1 MKVGGTQHADL
12 RLEEPSAQRHVIKRP
27 RLTKLLDEAEARII
41 LLIAPA
47 GYGKTTLAHEWTSQ
61 RGRRGLWYRA
71 RSGASDVAVVARALS
86 HALAPLSSTVERSTR
101 ELMAALNTP
110 EDEPE
115 AVADLLADEL
125 DGWPPG
131 TWLVIDEY
139 DLVTPHLGPTQLIE
153 RFVQRSGAHVL
164 VASRERP
171 TWVTPRDLLYG
182 DAFELRAAALSMTL
196 DEASRVLES
205 EPHASA
211 GLVALADGWPAVIGL
226 AALLPGE
233 VNPTSDVQSA
243 LYDYV
248 AQELFDGLDADVQR
262 NLVLLSVPSTLSQ
275 RIVQAT
281 VGDDAERVLR
291 DSMRVGLMTVREGN
305 VLEIH
310 PLCRAFLERKLWDVG
325 VRDDQIETLAVCL
338 IEASQWDDAFEL
350 ISRFTLRDRLP
361 LLIERGLRKVLA
373 DGRLAAVEKWVEWA
387 EGQQLEAPELALA
400 RAEIYFR
407 RGAWELSESLAVTCA
422 RTIGSREL
430 AAQAHVCAGTA
441 AHLLDQAD
449 RAWEHYGDALKY
461 DVSSEMRRRALW
473 GRFVASN
480 WIKRPDSGKA
490 FTDLERAVDPSPEHL
505 LRLRQARLVTAL
517 RHGNVSE
524 AIVGALAVE
533 PLLSHIEDPL
543 VRCSFLN
550 NLAYALGV
558 AARYAEAELFATRQ
572 IEEATRFRLN
582 FVLPTAVVNLAVAKL
597 GLGSYTAATTLIDQS
612 ERGDT
617 TQDSI
622 LRVEREIV
630 RACIALSRGDA
641 ENALK
646 TLRTVSLKD
655 VRSDIIG
662 EALATHAL
670 AAACCG
676 ESAEAERSLLQA
688 AELSFD
694 VRAQVLLA
702 CTESILALEVS
713 TSTVPEGLANLAN
726 AVMSTGCFDSAV
738 CAMRASS
745 KLFAASARNTAMA
758 EVIRIAAA
766 HSGDSTLALAVGASV
781 AVRREQR
788 ALSRREQ
795 EVLQLAAEGF
805 HNDEIGRRLFIS
817 PWTVKTH
824 LQNIYEKLRVNSRTE
839 AAIKAKESGLLR

>member
-12 RLEEPSAQRHVIKRP
+12 RLEEPSAQRHIIKRP
-27 RLTKLLDEAEARII
+27 RLTKLLDEAEARFI

-153 RFVQRSGAHVL
+153 RFVQRSSAHVL

-196 DEASRVLES
+196 DEASRVLDS

-262 NLVLLSVPSTLSQ
+262 HLVLLSVPSTLSQ

-387 EGQQLEAPELALA
+387 AGHQVEAAEVALA

-430 AAQAHVCAGTA
+430 AAQAYLCAGTA
-441 AHLLDQAD
+441 AHLLDEAD
-449 RAWEHYGDALKY
+449 RALDHYGKALTY
-461 DVSSEMRRRALW
+461 HASADIRRRALW
-473 GRFVASN
+473 GRLVTSYWTKHPGSRQAL
-480 WIKRPDSGKA
+480 A
-490 FTDLERAVDPSPEHL
+490 ELEQTIDPSPEHL
-505 LRLRQARLVTAL
+505 LRLRQARLVVGVREGRL
-517 RHGNVSE
+517 SE
-524 AIVGALAVE
+524 AVAAALAAE
-533 PLLSHIEDPL
+533 PLLLHIEDPL
-543 VRCSFLN
+543 VRCSFLS

-558 AARYAEAELFATRQ
+558 TSRYAEAELLATREL
-572 IEEATRFRLN
+572 EEATRFRLT
-582 FVLPTAVVNLAVAKL
+582 FVLPTALINLAVAKL
-597 GLGSYTAATTLIDQS
+597 GLGAYTAAAALIERS
-612 ERGDT
+612 ERDDT
-617 TQDSI
+617 TNDPFVRI
-622 LRVEREIV
+622 ERETV
-630 RACIALSRGDA
+630 RACIALSRGEA
-641 ENALK
+641 RVALDV
-646 TLRTVSLKD
+646 LREMSFAGA
-655 VRSDIIG
+655 RSDIAG
-662 EALATHAL
+662 EALATRAL
-670 AAACCG
+670 AEACCG
-676 ESAEAERSLLQA
+676 DVTSARRTLLNA
-688 AELSFD
+688 VDLAND
-694 VRAQVLLA
+694 VRCDVLIA
-702 CTESILALEVS
+702 CTEAILSLDTGAFDLDQRLDEVA
-713 TSTVPEGLANLAN
+713 STVQ
-726 AVMSTGCFDSAV
+726 STGCFDSAI
-738 CAMRASS
+738 CAMRAYP
-745 KLFAASARNTAMA
+745 KLVEASTQHRAIK
-758 EVIRIAAA
+758 EIIRIAASR
-766 HSGDSTLALAVGASV
+766 SGDAALAAAVGRPRTAK
-781 AVRREQR
+781 RQPRT
-788 ALSRREQ
+788 LSAREQ

-817 PWTVKTH
+817 PKTVKTH
-824 LQNIYEKLRVNSRTE
+824 LQNIYEKLSVNSRTE
-839 AAIKAKESGLLR
+839 AAIKAKEGGLLR